1 MSSAEDRV
9 ARVQVATRSDA
20 KGFLEYGT
28 KKQKN
33 MRKEACP
40 R

>member
-20 KGFLEYGT
+20 KGFLYST
-28 KKQKN
+28 LS
-33 MRKEACP
+33 
-40 R
+40 